1 MSTPVILSPGQGAC
15 ATARGNSTAPAQTSP
30 VALRLPGLQVHHRLP
45 FCRPGKAPAPR
56 PGEITLRQLRLP
68 PVALRLPG
76 LQVHRRLPFCS
87 PGKALAPRPGE
98 IAPRPLRL
106 PPVALRL
113 PGLQVHRRLP
123 FCSPGKAL
131 APRPGEIAPRP
142 LRLPRSRCAYRGY
155 NSMRFLRHAQQPFL
169 RGRQAAGG
177 FRRQP
182 ALLILL
188 RGIRPVDI

>member
-1 MSTPVILSPGQGAC
+1 MSTPVILPPGQGAC
-15 ATARGNSTAPAQTSP
+15 
-30 VALRLPGLQVHHRLP
+30 
-45 FCRPGKAPAPR
+45 PR
-56 PGEITLRQLRLP
+56 PGEITLPLLRLP

-76 LQVHRRLPFCS
+76 LQVHHRLPFCS

-131 APRPGEIAPRP
+131 APRPGEITLRP
-142 LRLPRSRCAYRGY
+142 FQVSPGRAALTGATIPCDFYATPSSHFCAGVRRLAVSGVSQRC
-155 NSMRFLRHAQQPFL
+155 
-169 RGRQAAGG
+169 
-177 FRRQP
+177 
-182 ALLILL
+182 
-188 RGIRPVDI
+188 